1 MSDNRSNQR
10 NNNQEPLV
18 SITEYNRMILTQLDN
33 LNIQMKDMSKE
44 MTDKMNEMDQKI
56 LKINL
61 REDKIDELVEWK
73 NKATEIVSLSDLNKI
88 KDKSDKI
95 DIETLKELK
104 KEVKELR
111 DFKLKAITVFGF
123 IQVVM
128 TVVTF
133 WQKI

>member
-123 IQVVM
+123 IQVIM

>member
-73 NKATEIVSLSDLNKI
+73 NKHRNIERI
-88 KDKSDKI
+88 KKRSK
-95 DIETLKELK
+95 
-104 KEVKELR
+104 R
-111 DFKLKAITVFGF
+111 A
-123 IQVVM
+123 
-128 TVVTF
+128 
-133 WQKI
+133 

>member
-1 MSDNRSNQR
+1 MSDNRNNQR
-10 NNNQEPLV
+10 NNNNEPLV

-73 NKATEIVSLSDLNKI
+73 NKAAEIVSLSDLNKI

-95 DIETLKELK
+95 DIENIKELK

-123 IQVVM
+123 IQVIM

-133 WQKI
+133 WKKI

>member
-44 MTDKMNEMDQKI
+44 MTDKMNQMDQKI

>member
-1 MSDNRSNQR
+1 MSDNRNNQR
-10 NNNQEPLV
+10 NNNNEPLV

-95 DIETLKELK
+95 DIENIKELK

-123 IQVVM
+123 IQVIM

-133 WQKI
+133 WKKI

>member
-1 MSDNRSNQR
+1 MSDNRNNQR
-10 NNNQEPLV
+10 NNNNEPLV

-73 NKATEIVSLSDLNKI
+73 NKAIEIVSLSDLNKI

-95 DIETLKELK
+95 DIENIKELK

-123 IQVVM
+123 IQVIM

-133 WQKI
+133 WKKI

>member
-1 MSDNRSNQR
+1 MSDNTNNQR
-10 NNNQEPLV
+10 NNQEPLV

-33 LNIQMKDMSKE
+33 LNAQMKDMSKE

-61 REDKIDELVEWK
+61 REDKIDELLDWK
-73 NKATEIVSLSDLNKI
+73 NKASEIVSLSDLNKI

-123 IQVVM
+123 IQVAM
-128 TVVTF
+128 TILTF
-133 WQKI
+133 WKKF